1 MSTCVER
8 PDTELAADAGAKQGV
23 KVAIVVDEAMRVN
36 LPDISARRDWPP
48 ERPEVYRPAPH
59 HVELRSSATR
69 RGPVSPSVVL
79 EEAIEVK
86 HYRPA
91 AAMSLLAAGAMVL
104 SACSNS
110 HTTLAYASGFRV
122 DCGGK
127 PALTAS
133 GSTAQANAMNKFVE
147 AYRKACSGQTLNY
160 TANGSGAGIKEFL
173 DGKTDFGGSDT
184 PLAGDQY
191 TDAKKRC
198 GGADAWNLPVVFGP
212 LAITYNLSAVDTLV
226 LDAPTL
232 AKIFNGTITRWDDP
246 ALTALNASMPSEDIR
261 VIYRSDASGTTDN
274 FQSYL
279 QAASGGAW
287 KQGTGKTFKGGV
299 GTGAAGNNGTSAAVK
314 TTEGA
319 ISYNELSFAL
329 QQGLYAAEIKTPAS
343 RRSLRP
349 VRIGT
354 DTVGKT
360 ITGAKIIGD
369 GNDLVLDISSFYNP
383 AQPDVYPIVL
393 ATYEI
398 VCSKYPN
405 SDVAQAVKGFLQAAI
420 GPGQVDLAKSGYIPL
435 SFDFQS
441 RVATAVDAIS

>member
-1 MSTCVER
+1 M
-8 PDTELAADAGAKQGV
+8 KH
-23 KVAIVVDEAMRVN
+23 K
-36 LPDISARRDWPP
+36 
-48 ERPEVYRPAPH
+48 
-59 HVELRSSATR
+59 RS
-69 RGPVSPSVVL
+69 
-79 EEAIEVK
+79 
-86 HYRPA
+86 A
-91 AAMSLLAAGAMVL
+91 AALSLLAAAAMAV

-110 HTTLAYASGFRV
+110 HATLAYAAGAKV

-127 PALTAS
+127 QTLTAS
-133 GSTAQANAMNKFVE
+133 GSTAQANAMTKFID
-147 AYRKACSGQTLNY
+147 AYRTACSGQTLNY
-160 TANGSGAGIKEFL
+160 TANGSGAGIKDFL
-173 DGKTDFGGSDT
+173 AGKTDFGGSDT
-184 PLAGDQY
+184 PLSGDQY
-191 TDAKKRC
+191 PAAKQRC

-212 LAITYNLSAVDTLV
+212 LAITYNLGAVDSLV

-246 ALTALNASMPSEDIR
+246 ALTALNASMPAEDIR

-274 FQSYL
+274 FQNYL

-287 KQGTGKTFKGGV
+287 NKGAGKTFNGGV
-299 GTGAAGNNGTSAAVK
+299 GTGAEGNKGTAAAVK
-314 TTEGA
+314 ATEGA

-329 QQGLYAAEIKTPAS
+329 QQGLFAADIKTPAS

-360 ITGAKIIGD
+360 ITGARIIGA

-398 VCSKYPN
+398 VCSKYPTP
-405 SDVAQAVKGFLQAAI
+405 DEAKAVKAFLQAAI
-420 GPGQVDLAKSGYIPL
+420 GPGQVELARNGYIPL
-435 SFDFQS
+435 SPTFQA
-441 RVATAVDAIS
+441 RVSTAVDAITSAGAAMAE